1 MPVYEYK
8 CQDHD
13 VFYELA
19 TVEDSDKP
27 CSCPKCGKLSARII
41 VIPPEILKMAPNIR
55 AANAL
60 NEKNQHEPTYSSQE
74 RRELDEE
81 HSNGCGCAKT
91 LSPSKMLYTAQGEKM
106 FPSMRPW
113 MISH

>member
-8 CQDHD
+8 CQDHQ

-19 TVEDSDKP
+19 TIEDSDKP
-27 CSCPKCGKLSARII
+27 CACPVCGKLSARII
-41 VIPPEILKMAPNIR
+41 CIPPEILKLSPKVR
-55 AANAL
+55 AAHAL
-60 NEKNQHEPTYSSQE
+60 NEKNQHEPTYSSRE

-81 HSNGCGCAKT
+81 HAKGCGCKQQISQSG
-91 LSPSKMLYTAQGEKM
+91 LLYTANGEKF
-106 FPSMRPW
+106 FPSKRPW